1 MVSEYIGIVLQTGGM
16 CHGETC
22 KTCLLCNEVC
32 TDLKN
37 IPCQNLHTFPCFT
50 KINKINGENLRE
62 KFLTVPECCRETP
75 AS

>member
-1 MVSEYIGIVLQTGGM
+1 ML
-16 CHGETC
+16 
-22 KTCLLCNEVC
+22 
-32 TDLKN
+32 
-37 IPCQNLHTFPCFT
+37 CQNLHTFPCFT